1 VARAAHVLAL
11 PPRLTAQLESNL
23 VPIPALRFPVALVAW
38 RHAAIAAWAVVALAS
53 CGGDNPNDPSPPPA
67 NQAPTVTAIAPAAGT
82 TLGGTAVT
90 ITGTNFAAGAT
101 VTIGGTAATD
111 VAVQGT
117 TSLTARTP
125 QHAAGPGDVVVT
137 VAGRS
142 GTLPSAFRFDAP
154 AASTNQAPIVSGIS
168 SRGSRPGVPN
178 RFADLDETI
187 TVTATVTDAE
197 TPSDQLRYEW
207 TADAGTF
214 SGTGREVTWRAPA
227 QATTP
232 AEVRLNL
239 VVVETYQ
246 SVNAQGLPVTAEH
259 RVPGLLTVR
268 LHASAKEVRDMAVDF
283 LVDFSRQQLSPE
295 QVVRNFTDACAGKGS
310 ELTDVRNNQRDFTI
324 TAFTVEPNPPVEIA
338 FGGVCRDRGRT
349 GDACTY
355 VPVRWESIEK
365 ATGRR
370 LVTTGVDQVNALYE
384 NNRWRLC
391 DSDFFGTVTA
401 NGVPILR
408 RFKK

>member
-1 VARAAHVLAL
+1 MHVPL
-11 PPRLTAQLESNL
+11 PRFR
-23 VPIPALRFPVALVAW
+23 VPSTWRVAL
-38 RHAAIAAWAVVALAS
+38 AASALVALAS
-53 CGGDNPNDPSPPPA
+53 CGGDNPNDPSPPPPA
-67 NQAPTVTAIAPAAGT
+67 NQAPTVSAIAPAAGT
-82 TLGGTAVT
+82 TLGGTTVT

-142 GTLPSAFRFDAP
+142 GTLAGGFQFQAP
-154 AASTNQAPIVSGIS
+154 AATNNQPPIVSGIS
-168 SRGSRPGVPN
+168 SRSSRPGVPN
-178 RFADLDETI
+178 RFADLDETL

-197 TPSDQLRYEW
+197 TPADQLRYEW
-207 TADAGTF
+207 TADVGAF

-239 VVVETYQ
+239 VVIETYQ

-259 RVPGLLTVR
+259 RVPGLLAVR
-268 LHASAKEVRDMAVDF
+268 LHASAKEVRDMAVEF
-283 LVDFSRQQLSPE
+283 LLDFSRQQLAPD
-295 QVVRNFTDACAGKGS
+295 QVIRNFSDSCPGKGS
-310 ELTDVRNNQRDFTI
+310 ELNDVRNNQRDFAI
-324 TAFTVEPNPPVEIA
+324 TAFNVEPNPPVEIA
-338 FGGVCRDRGRT
+338 FGGVCRDRGRN

-355 VPVRWESIEK
+355 VPVRWESTER

-370 LVTTGVDQVNALYE
+370 FVTTGVDQVSAIYE
-384 NNRWRLC
+384 SNRWRLC

-401 NGVPILR
+401 NGVPTLR